1 MSDAEPT
8 DNAPHTELA
17 NTPAETNAGESS
29 GEVPLSEQATQPA
42 PTFSDNT
49 TTTPVAQREGVPT
62 WKTALLV
69 ALVAGLAGGMGG
81 VVGGFI
87 GGAAAVKI
95 SKPAKHGD
103 ERMMGSHGYGDRE
116 GEYRR
121 GYGMPGIPGTPRQQ
135 GQPNIPPPGMG
146 SSGQQAPGM
155 GAPDQQGNPD
165 YPTAP
170 RGHESEREGSPT
182 MPTQP
187 QWNGQG
193 GPQWEQGAPGTP
205 GAPHQR

>member
-8 DNAPHTELA
+8 DNAPHTETTSA
-17 NTPAETNAGESS
+17 TPEADTVEA
-29 GEVPLSEQATQPA
+29 SEEDTLLGQTTQPA
-42 PTFSDNT
+42 PPFSDNA
-49 TTTPVAQREGVPT
+49 TTTPVTQREGVPT
-62 WKTALLV
+62 WKTAILV

-103 ERMMGSHGYGDRE
+103 DSMMGPRGF
-116 GEYRR
+116 GERDNDYSR
-121 GYGMPGIPGTPRQQ
+121 GYGMSGIPGTPGQQ
-135 GQPNIPPPGMG
+135 GQPNMPPPGMG

-155 GAPDQQGNPD
+155 GAPNQQGNPD

-182 MPTQP
+182 VPTPP

-193 GPQWEQGAPGTP
+193 GPQGEQSAPEVP
-205 GAPHQR
+205 GAPQQP